1 MNGRPNVDRVVHS
14 VREPV
19 PAGLVGERLDRVVS
33 MMTGGSRAAASAMV
47 AAGVVLVNDRVITSR
62 THRLELGDEVEVPE
76 PTAKPVVTVEPD
88 ASVPLTI
95 VHEDADV
102 VVVDK
107 APGVVVHPGTGNPTG
122 TLVNALVHRYP
133 EMVTVGEAHRPG
145 LVHRLDADTSGLL
158 VVARTEAAYED
169 LSAQMTLRTI
179 ERIYD
184 ALVWGGFEAL
194 SGRVEAPVGRSRR
207 HPTRMA
213 VAADGKPAMTD
224 YDVVTAYEQPV
235 EVTRLR
241 CRLHTGR
248 THQIRVHMSGIGHAV
263 VGDPLYAGV
272 RQSLVVPR
280 LWLHAAELA
289 FEHPVTGKPVRFN
302 APLPDDLAGVLER
315 LS

>member
-1 MNGRPNVDRVVHS
+1 
-14 VREPV
+14 
-19 PAGLVGERLDRVVS
+19 
-33 MMTGGSRAAASAMV
+33 MMTGVSRAAATVVV
-47 AAGVVLVNDRVITSR
+47 AAGDVRVNDQVVTSR
-62 THRLELGDEVEVPE
+62 THRLELGDVVEVPA
-76 PTAKPVVTVEPD
+76 PLVAPVEVVEPD
-88 ASVPLTI
+88 ADVPLTVI
-95 VHEDADV
+95 HEDADV

-133 EMVTVGEAHRPG
+133 EMAVVGESHRPG
-145 LVHRLDADTSGLL
+145 LIHRLDADTSGLL
-158 VVARTEAAYED
+158 VVARSEAAYED
-169 LSAQMTLRTI
+169 LSAQMSLRTI

-184 ALVWGGFEAL
+184 ALVWGSFEAP

-213 VAADGKPAMTD
+213 VTADGKPAMTD
-224 YDVVTAYEQPV
+224 YEVVTSYQQPV
-235 EVTRLR
+235 AVTRLR

-248 THQIRVHMSGIGHAV
+248 THQIRVHMAGIDHAV
-263 VGDPLYAGV
+263 VGDPLYSGV

-289 FEHPVTGKPVRFN
+289 FNHPVTGQAMRFT
-302 APLPDDLAGVLER
+302 APLPEDLAGVLTQ

>member
-1 MNGRPNVDRVVHS
+1 VTGVHD

-33 MMTGGSRAAASAMV
+33 MMTGVSRAAATAVV
-47 AAGVVLVNDRVITSR
+47 AAGDVRVNDQVVTSR
-62 THRLELGDEVEVPE
+62 THRLELGDVVEVPA
-76 PTAKPVVTVEPD
+76 PLAAPVEVVEPD
-88 ASVPLTI
+88 ADVPLTVI
-95 VHEDADV
+95 HEDADV

-133 EMVTVGEAHRPG
+133 EMAVVGESHRPG
-145 LVHRLDADTSGLL
+145 LIHRLDADTSGLL
-158 VVARTEAAYED
+158 VVARSEEAYED
-169 LSAQMTLRTI
+169 LSAQMSLRTI

-184 ALVWGGFEAL
+184 ALVWGSFEAP

-213 VAADGKPAMTD
+213 VTADGKPAMTD
-224 YDVVTAYEQPV
+224 YEVVTSYEQPV
-235 EVTRLR
+235 AVTRLR

-248 THQIRVHMSGIGHAV
+248 THQIRVHMAGIDHAV
-263 VGDPLYAGV
+263 VGDPLYSGV

-289 FEHPVTGKPVRFN
+289 FNHPVTGQAMRFT
-302 APLPDDLAGVLER
+302 APLPEDLAGVLTQ

>member
-1 MNGRPNVDRVVHS
+1 
-14 VREPV
+14 
-19 PAGLVGERLDRVVS
+19 
-33 MMTGGSRAAASAMV
+33 MMTGVSRAAATVVV
-47 AAGVVLVNDRVITSR
+47 AAGDVRVNDQVVTSR
-62 THRLELGDEVEVPE
+62 THRLELGDVVEVPA
-76 PTAKPVVTVEPD
+76 PLAAPVEVVEPD
-88 ASVPLTI
+88 ADVPLTVI
-95 VHEDADV
+95 HEDADV

-133 EMVTVGEAHRPG
+133 EMAVVGESHRPG
-145 LVHRLDADTSGLL
+145 LIHRLDADTSGLL
-158 VVARTEAAYED
+158 VVARSEVAYED
-169 LSAQMTLRTI
+169 LSAQMSLRTI

-184 ALVWGGFEAL
+184 ALVWGSFEAP

-213 VAADGKPAMTD
+213 VTADGKPAMTD
-224 YDVVTAYEQPV
+224 YEVVTSYQQPV
-235 EVTRLR
+235 AVTRLR

-248 THQIRVHMSGIGHAV
+248 THQIRVHMAGIDHAV
-263 VGDPLYAGV
+263 VGDPLYSGV

-289 FEHPVTGKPVRFN
+289 FNHPVTGQAMRFT
-302 APLPDDLAGVLER
+302 APLPEDLAGVLTQ

>member
-1 MNGRPNVDRVVHS
+1 VNN

-33 MMTGGSRAAASAMV
+33 MMTGVSRAAASAVV
-47 AAGVVLVNDRVITSR
+47 ASGAVQVNDNVVTSR
-62 THRLELGDEVEVPE
+62 THRLELGDVVDVPA
-76 PTAKPVVTVEPD
+76 PSVAVAPTVEPD

-95 VHEDADV
+95 VYEDADV
-102 VVVDK
+102 VVVNK

-133 EMVTVGEAHRPG
+133 DIVSVGEAHRPG

-158 VVARTEAAYED
+158 VVARSGIAYED

-184 ALVWGGFEAL
+184 ALVWGGFEAP

-213 VAADGKPAMTD
+213 VTADGKPAMTD
-224 YDVVTAYEQPV
+224 YEVVTAYQQPV

-248 THQIRVHMSGIGHAV
+248 THQIRVHMAGIDHAV
-263 VGDPLYAGV
+263 VGDPLYGGV
-272 RQSLVVPR
+272 RQSLEAPR

-289 FEHPVTGKPVRFN
+289 FEHPITGEAVRFT
-302 APLPDDLAGVLER
+302 AELPDDLAGVLDQ

>member
-1 MNGRPNVDRVVHS
+1 MTERRNLVSVVPH

-33 MMTGGSRAAASAMV
+33 MMTGVSRAAASAVV
-47 AAGVVLVNDRVITSR
+47 ASGDVRVNDRVVTSR
-62 THRLELGDEVEVPE
+62 THRLELGDEVEVPAPSAAE
-76 PTAKPVVTVEPD
+76 VVTVEPD
-88 ASVPLTI
+88 ATVPLT
-95 VHEDADV
+95 VVYEDPDV

-133 EMVTVGEAHRPG
+133 EMVVVGEAHRPG

-158 VVARTEAAYED
+158 VVARSEVAYED

-213 VAADGKPAMTD
+213 VTADGKPAMTD
-224 YDVVTAYEQPV
+224 YDVVTAYHQPV

-248 THQIRVHMSGIGHAV
+248 THQIRVHMSGIGHPV

-289 FEHPVTGKPVRFN
+289 FEHPRTGEAVRFT
-302 APLPDDLAGVLER
+302 APLPDDLAGVLAR

>member
-1 MNGRPNVDRVVHS
+1 VHS

-33 MMTGGSRAAASAMV
+33 MMTGVSRSAASAVV
-47 AAGVVLVNDRVITSR
+47 AAGDVRVNDSVVTSR
-62 THRLELGDEVEVPE
+62 THRLELGDVVDVPT
-76 PTAKPVVTVEPD
+76 PSAAVVATVEPD
-88 ASVPLTI
+88 ASVPLTV

-133 EMVTVGEAHRPG
+133 DMALVGEAHRPG

-158 VVARTEAAYED
+158 VVARTEVAYED

-184 ALVWGGFEAL
+184 ALVWGRFEAP
-194 SGRVEAPVGRSRR
+194 SGRVDAPVGRSRR

-213 VAADGKPAMTD
+213 VTADGKPAMTD
-224 YDVVTAYEQPV
+224 YEVVTAYDQPV

-248 THQIRVHMSGIGHAV
+248 THQIRVHMTGIDHPV
-263 VGDPLYAGV
+263 VGDPMYGGV

-289 FEHPVTGKPVRFN
+289 FEHPVTGEPMRFT
-302 APLPDDLAGVLER
+302 APLPDDLAGVLDR
-315 LS
+315 LSSTSAG